1 MGNGPFVSVVHELV
15 SFTKQFLLWVLPL
28 QGSNIVGVY
37 IRLVVLVVVVVYTR
51 LPRAHGCATEGLE
64 DGGGFTTG
72 GGRGG
77 IASDAGSRLAG
88 TSATAH
94 AMFVALVSIHGRKCV
109 IRPS

>member
-1 MGNGPFVSVVHELV
+1 M
-15 SFTKQFLLWVLPL
+15 
-28 QGSNIVGVY
+28 
-37 IRLVVLVVVVVYTR
+37 VVLVVVVAARSRMRHRRVR
-51 LPRAHGCATEGLE
+51 
-64 DGGGFTTG
+64 GGGFTTEG
-72 GGRGG
+72 AREG